1 MEEIVVPLKI
11 NVVGN
16 AGVGKTSIIERFV
29 NNKIHDQ
36 NVNSI
41 FCALNMKQIVYNKK
55 EIKVVLWDVGRQ
67 AQNYDLIFRNTQICL
82 VVFDPHDPKSFEDVN
97 TWIET
102 VRQTTANGVI
112 YVVVCNKIDLANPL
126 ITHEMAQ
133 NLCNSE
139 KEVTLKM
146 CSAKT
151 GEGVN
156 ELFDF
161 VIGNICED
169 DELFEH
175 LYQQQLE
182 YQQNAQPRDLTKDY
196 SVCRIL

>member
-41 FCALNMKQIVYNKK
+41 FCALIMKYMVYNKK
-55 EIKVVLWDVGRQ
+55 EIKVVLWDV
-67 AQNYDLIFRNTQICL
+67 

-102 VRQTTANGVI
+102 ARQTTANGVI
-112 YVVVCNKIDLANPL
+112 YVVVCNKVDLANPL

-139 KEVTLKM
+139 KEVALKM

-156 ELFDF
+156 ELFNF
-161 VIGNICED
+161 VIGKICD
-169 DELFEH
+169 NDELFEH
-175 LYQQQLE
+175 LYQQQLD
-182 YQQNAQPRDLTKDY
+182 YQQNAQPQDLTKDY
-196 SVCRIL
+196 SACRII